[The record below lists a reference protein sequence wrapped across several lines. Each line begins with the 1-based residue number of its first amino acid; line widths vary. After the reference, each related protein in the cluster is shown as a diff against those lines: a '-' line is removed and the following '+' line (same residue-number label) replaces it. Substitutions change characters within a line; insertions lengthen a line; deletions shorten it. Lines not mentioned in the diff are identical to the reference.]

1 MARTNPI
8 AGASLAAAVV
18 WAAALLVAGPGLSR
32 AAPPP
37 VAGAAP
43 PPADRA
49 FVTAVVAAIN
59 SGSVERRI
67 ALLHTKSLA
76 CVRSDS
82 ASVYR
87 DMFLRQARRRIPAG
101 YHFTIAAV
109 NKGEAPPFSDLF
121 QYPVAPTHT
130 LDLTF
135 DTGPGS
141 STTLVLLLARE
152 HDRWREVVGCLKPGT
167 AAVMR
172 AAREQRSRDTRRA
185 QDLAA
190 HMAPALRDSVLLLFR
205 QGRRIDAYQKYAA
218 ETGQDLAMAKEVV
231 DILADRAHLPR

>member
-1 MARTNPI
+1 MIARANSI
-8 AGASLAAAVV
+8 ASCLTATFLGT
-18 WAAALLVAGPGLSR
+18 AALLTVGAGTSR
-32 AAPPP
+32 
-37 VAGAAP
+37 GAAP
-43 PPADRA
+43 GAAPAPADRA
-49 FVTAVVAAIN
+49 FVNAVVAAIN

-87 DMFLRQARRRIPAG
+87 DLFLRQAKRHIPAG

-121 QYPVAPTHT
+121 RYPVAPTHT

-152 HDRWREVVGCLKPGT
+152 NDRWREVVGCMKPGT

-172 AAREQRSRDTRRA
+172 SAREQRARDTRRA

-205 QGRRIDAYQKYAA
+205 QGRRIDAYQKYAT
-218 ETGQDLAMAKEVV
+218 ESGQDLATAKEVV
-231 DILADRAHLPR
+231 DILADRARLPR

>member
-1 MARTNPI
+1 MERTNPM
-8 AGASLAAAVV
+8 ARPRFTATVAC
-18 WAAALLVAGPGLSR
+18 AAALLLAGPG
-32 AAPPP
+32 
-37 VAGAAP
+37 VARGAAP
-43 PPADRA
+43 AEADRA
-49 FVTAVVAAIN
+49 FVNAVVAAIN
-59 SGSVERRI
+59 SGSVDRRI

-87 DMFLRQARRRIPAG
+87 DMFLRQARRRIPSG
-101 YHFTIAAV
+101 YHFTIEAV

-121 QYPVAPTHT
+121 RYPVAPTHT

-152 HDRWREVVGCLKPGT
+152 NDRWREVVGCLKPGT

-172 AAREQRSRDTRRA
+172 AARAQRARDTQRA
-185 QDLAA
+185 QGLAA
-190 HMAPALRDSVLLLFR
+190 HMAPALRDSVLTLFR
-205 QGRRIDAYQKYAA
+205 QGHRIEAYQKYAG
-218 ETGQDLAMAKEVV
+218 ESGEDLTTAKEVV